1 MRVKLYLFTSNYIG
15 TQCEDLS
22 TEFYTPPP
30 SPCHPPPPHTHT
42 RYFMLPTVLVFTTGC
57 FMLSLVWLFVLLS
70 FSSLEPLGE
79 LIVWADSVVRPSSV
93 VHTLQTFSPQKPLC
107 QWKPNFIRSIHGSG
121 KWKCLFIQILWQ
133 TYIYA

>member
-1 MRVKLYLFTSNYIG
+1 MRFKLYLFISNYIE

-22 TEFYTPPP
+22 TEFYTPPTA
-30 SPCHPPPPHTHT
+30 PPPPHTH
-42 RYFMLPTVLVFTTGC
+42 YFMLPTVLVFTTGC
-57 FMLSLVWLFVLLS
+57 FMLSLVWLFILLS
-70 FSSLEPLGE
+70 FSSPEPLSE
-79 LIVWADSVVRPSSV
+79 LIVWSDSVVRPSSV

-107 QWKPNFIRSIHGSG
+107 QWKPNFIRSLHGSG